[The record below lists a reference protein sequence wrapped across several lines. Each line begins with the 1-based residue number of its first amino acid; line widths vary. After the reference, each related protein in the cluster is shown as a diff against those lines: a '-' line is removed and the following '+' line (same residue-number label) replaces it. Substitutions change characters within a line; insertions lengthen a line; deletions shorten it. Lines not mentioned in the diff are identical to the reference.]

1 MDDLYIE
8 FETMNKEKC
17 MIQSNKTILDETYFF
32 KEPISPNIAAKKEK
46 KKIKKGVDKPNQICY
61 ISNIAY
67 KEL

>member
-1 MDDLYIE
+1 
-8 FETMNKEKC
+8 MNGRTDWVEV
-17 MIQSNKTILDETYFF
+17 IYF
-32 KEPISPNIAAKKEK
+32 